1 MPHGWKL
8 RLVDIDQTL
17 YFIKFKKLYSS
28 KNTSKK
34 WKNKPHL
41 RKANLKSYI
50 LIKVSNLEN
59 SNSSYKSIT
68 KRQPDLKNNN
78 NNKWLRGI
86 TRKDIQLVIRH
97 KKRCS
102 PPLDIREMQIKITM
116 NYHFISTRIVKIKE
130 ASVDKEMKTLEYF
143 TTAGGNRE
151 WCSCFAKQL
160 LWQFPERL
168 DGVVMWPNNST
179 PTYVPK
185 STENI
190 LPHKNV

>member
-68 KRQPDLKNNN
+68 KRQPDLNNNN

-116 NYHFISTRIVKIKE
+116 NYHFISTRIVKITKTDNTDCYRANRILTYCWRKCKIYNHFVQLSGSFIKRH
-130 ASVDKEMKTLEYF
+130 ASTL
-143 TTAGGNRE
+143 
-151 WCSCFAKQL
+151 
-160 LWQFPERL
+160 
-168 DGVVMWPNNST
+168 
-179 PTYVPK
+179 
-185 STENI
+185 
-190 LPHKNV
+190 